1 MNLRAICNK
10 VDMPNLVPNLDRT
23 PIFEGCVFGVTLR
36 MDIKNTCFKR
46 DGLCVRDITT
56 IIDLTFKI
64 I

>member
-1 MNLRAICNK
+1 
-10 VDMPNLVPNLDRT
+10 MPNLVPNLDRT

-36 MDIKNTCFKR
+36 MDIKKTCFKR